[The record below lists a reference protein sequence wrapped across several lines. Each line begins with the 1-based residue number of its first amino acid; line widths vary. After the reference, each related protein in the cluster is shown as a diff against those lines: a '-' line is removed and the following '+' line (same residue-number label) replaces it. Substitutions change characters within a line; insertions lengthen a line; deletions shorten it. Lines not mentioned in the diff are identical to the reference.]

1 MLGLRKPVFSV
12 SHNYSPARPESRC
25 GLSVLDH
32 KPSPTHTSL
41 HMAVSTHVRG
51 LGGHLQGQEEATTAW
66 PSSLWLF
73 PQKLLGPGKASILLS
88 P

>member
-41 HMAVSTHVRG
+41 HMAVSTHVRRAPARAG
-51 LGGHLQGQEEATTAW
+51 RGNNSLALQPLA
-66 PSSLWLF
+66 F
-73 PQKLLGPGKASILLS
+73 PPKLLGPGKASILLS